1 MEEIDAR
8 PDIIPVAKVTPPLCE
23 GSDRSDSR
31 CPTTES
37 FDWNDQVERGR
48 REIEFSSFP
57 PGPFHRSCYHTMIA
71 LDSRTFDATITMKGL
86 REQNNNMQLSRLS
99 NERLVCSVN
108 CLSSG
113 NLIPAAYFFPVNFT
127 MQYSAVH
134 CSPLQSSAVQCNA
147 MVVQCS
153 DNAVHCIRLHW
164 IEESS

>member
-57 PGPFHRSCYHTMIA
+57 PGILSFQFLSNLFFFLFFMSRQGPFHRSCYHTMIA
-71 LDSRTFDATITMKGL
+71 LDSRTFDATITMKGWTT
-86 REQNNNMQLSRLS
+86 RAE
-99 NERLVCSVN
+99 
-108 CLSSG
+108 
-113 NLIPAAYFFPVNFT
+113 
-127 MQYSAVH
+127 
-134 CSPLQSSAVQCNA
+134 
-147 MVVQCS
+147 
-153 DNAVHCIRLHW
+153 
-164 IEESS
+164 

>member
-57 PGPFHRSCYHTMIA
+57 PGI
-71 LDSRTFDATITMKGL
+71 
-86 REQNNNMQLSRLS
+86 LSFQFLS
-99 NERLVCSVN
+99 NLFFFLFFYVATRAVSSIV
-108 CLSSG
+108 LS
-113 NLIPAAYFFPVNFT
+113 YDDCV
-127 MQYSAVH
+127 
-134 CSPLQSSAVQCNA
+134 
-147 MVVQCS
+147 
-153 DNAVHCIRLHW
+153 R
-164 IEESS
+164 